1 MLFQVTATRVT
12 RRSTEQKKDELMEQD
27 VSKQM
32 EDVEMADLAAAP
44 VVKAYSVGYV

>member
-1 MLFQVTATRVT
+1 MT

-32 EDVEMADLAAAP
+32 EDVEMADLAVAP